1 MFEMQKT
8 AEAKLFA
15 KQQEAQ
21 GIRKIYTAQAEGLQ
35 KLVQAF
41 SNPQLAIQYL
51 MLEKGLYQQLAAE
64 NAKAIQGLK
73 PKFNIWTTGKSGDND
88 CMKPMREI
96 FNTLPPLLTTVQ
108 QQTVGSSG
116 KVPPAN

>member
-1 MFEMQKT
+1 MQKT

-21 GIRKIYTAQAEGLQ
+21 GIKKIYAAQAEGLQ

-41 SNPQLAIQYL
+41 SNPQMAIQYL

-73 PKFNIWTTGKSGDND
+73 PKFNIWTTGKSGEGD
-88 CMKPMREI
+88 CMKPMRDI
-96 FNTLPPLLTTVQ
+96 FNTLPPLLSTVQ
-108 QQTVGSSG
+108 NQTMG
-116 KVPPAN
+116 KAAPAPTN